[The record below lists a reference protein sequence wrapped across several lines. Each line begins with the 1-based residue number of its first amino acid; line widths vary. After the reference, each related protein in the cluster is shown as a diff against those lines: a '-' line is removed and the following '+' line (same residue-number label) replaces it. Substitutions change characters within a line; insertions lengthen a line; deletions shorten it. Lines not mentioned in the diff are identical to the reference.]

1 MHPHETLTKEPNPI
15 NDIGFGPETKF
26 ETRLEALRRENRE
39 RRGMIEAA
47 MAEAE
52 AKGEL
57 WTVQAA
63 TGTVIPVMRMPDGMA
78 EKVLDQYEA
87 QTAQK
92 KRLN

>member
-39 RRGMIEAA
+39 RRGMTEAAMIEAA

-52 AKGEL
+52 AKGE
-57 WTVQAA
+57 
-63 TGTVIPVMRMPDGMA
+63 DG
-78 EKVLDQYEA
+78 
-87 QTAQK
+87 
-92 KRLN
+92 RG